1 MFALCKSIRPDRI
14 WHLGDAEGCED
25 EIAKACGC
33 PLEIVRGNCDIFS
46 TLPEEIVLSAGTRT
60 ALYGHTHCPLL
71 KEVNG
76 VTIVNPGSISFP
88 RQSGGIPTYALL
100 TADGAA
106 VKEYTI
112 VIYGDL
118 NGDGKVSNVDLVL
131 MQKQILALAPLEGA
145 ALEAADVSRD
155 GGVSNRDLVMMQKHI
170 LGIEKIRQ

>member
-60 ALYGHTHCPLL
+60 ALLTHGHLYRPRQGLTELVNAAKRRGADTVIYGHTHCPLL

-100 TADGAA
+100 TADGA
-106 VKEYTI
+106 ELSLHEWR
-112 VIYGDL
+112 GE
-118 NGDGKVSNVDLVL
+118 
-131 MQKQILALAPLEGA
+131 P
-145 ALEAADVSRD
+145 
-155 GGVSNRDLVMMQKHI
+155 
-170 LGIEKIRQ
+170 